1 MHIPKKSTLFESIT
15 RDVDERGSILSI
27 VDNEIKNVSI
37 IECKKGVI
45 RSNHYHKKDYHFMYV
60 LDGEIDYF
68 FGDIDCELDDL
79 KYIKVN
85 SSKCIY
91 TPNREFHVTYFPKRT
106 EILVFNGQARDQ
118 NIYEDDLVR
127 RDLVKNENIH
137 SLLSKFNAKRSV

>member
-1 MHIPKKSTLFESIT
+1 MIKTSSELELSSVASSLNWFLLAALASLSELLISSGLCFFFREFGSHPSSAEVGLTQSRAVYCFLF
-15 RDVDERGSILSI
+15 
-27 VDNEIKNVSI
+27 
-37 IECKKGVI
+37 
-45 RSNHYHKKDYHFMYV
+45 
-60 LDGEIDYF
+60 
-68 FGDIDCELDDL
+68 
-79 KYIKVN
+79 VN

-137 SLLSKFNAKRSV
+137 SLLNKFNAKRSV

>member
-1 MHIPKKSTLFESIT
+1 MSHLITPKIINN
-15 RDVDERGSILSI
+15 DNRGSMQSI
-27 VDNEIKNVSI
+27 FDDNIKNVSHI
-37 IECKKGVI
+37 ISEANTI
-45 RSNHYHKKDYHFMYV
+45 RSNHYHLTDWHYILV
-60 LDGEIDYF
+60 LNGEIDYF

-91 TPNREFHVTYFPKRT
+91 TPNKEFHVTYFPKRT

-118 NIYEDDLVR
+118 NIYENDLTR

-137 SLLSKFNAKRSV
+137 ILLSKFYAKRSV